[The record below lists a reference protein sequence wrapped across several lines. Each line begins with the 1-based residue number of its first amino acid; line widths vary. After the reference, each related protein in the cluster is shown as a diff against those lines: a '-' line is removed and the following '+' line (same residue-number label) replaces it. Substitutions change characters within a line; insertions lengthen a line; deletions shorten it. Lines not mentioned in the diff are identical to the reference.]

1 MELIPDR
8 TIQYIVPQKLD
19 IQAEGAAVLY
29 FRSRETVKDGTF
41 VIEADGKEIFTKHYR
56 NLRPPEM
63 ERLAADLSKLGIG
76 RESKVTVHIRQEGA
90 VR

>member
-1 MELIPDR
+1 
-8 TIQYIVPQKLD
+8 
-19 IQAEGAAVLY
+19 
-29 FRSRETVKDGTF
+29 
-41 VIEADGKEIFTKHYR
+41 
-56 NLRPPEM
+56 M